1 MSSGWRQPFKKR
13 KKFDRN
19 PFGNVAAFGRSIET
33 SVVHHFWDFSSFD
46 SSDISKYVRID
57 FWKVFNV
64 NVDQNFYR
72 AAASCQRTCL
82 RSSTLRLQ
90 RLKWPSWSFSS
101 IPMASAKEAMDTSS
115 SSDNLAVLLAEF
127 EERDEVA
134 RQKIKL
140 REVNRSLHSD
150 CH

>member
-1 MSSGWRQPFKKR
+1 
-13 KKFDRN
+13 
-19 PFGNVAAFGRSIET
+19 
-33 SVVHHFWDFSSFD
+33 
-46 SSDISKYVRID
+46 
-57 FWKVFNV
+57 
-64 NVDQNFYR
+64 
-72 AAASCQRTCL
+72 
-82 RSSTLRLQ
+82 
-90 RLKWPSWSFSS
+90 
-101 IPMASAKEAMDTSS
+101 MASAKEAMDTSS